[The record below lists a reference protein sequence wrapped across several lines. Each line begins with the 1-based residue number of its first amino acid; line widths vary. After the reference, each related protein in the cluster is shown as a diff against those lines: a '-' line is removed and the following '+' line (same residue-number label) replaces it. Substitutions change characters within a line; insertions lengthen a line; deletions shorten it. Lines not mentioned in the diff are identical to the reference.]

1 MIDQPKASKLA
12 KEAFDHWQA
21 GRPAQSEPLYEEAL
35 RLADPNH
42 FGLSAYHG
50 EYACV
55 LNELGKHNRATEQL
69 ERSLAVELAHKE
81 VEGSPAV
88 TMARYFL
95 AEQLLRQGSPVLA
108 LEALAPSVSHAPN
121 DWPTRL
127 AEARVLFALERKTE
141 AKTAARLA
149 IANAPT
155 PKKAQELEQELSEV
169 FRALDT

>member
-1 MIDQPKASKLA
+1 MIDQPRASKLA

-35 RLADPNH
+35 RLADPSH
-42 FGLSAYHG
+42 FGLLAYHG

-55 LNELGKHNRATEQL
+55 LNELGKHDQATEQL
-69 ERSLAVELAHKE
+69 KRSLAAELARKE

-88 TMARYFL
+88 KMARYFL
-95 AEQLLRQGSPVLA
+95 AEQLLRQGLAELA
-108 LEALAPSVSHAPN
+108 LEALTPSINHAPN
-121 DWPTRL
+121 DWPTRM

-141 AKTAARLA
+141 AKTAAKLA

-155 PKKAQELEQELSEV
+155 QKKAQELEEELSEV
-169 FRALDT
+169 LRTPDA